1 LNQRELT
8 EKIIKSLLFICAA
21 SSIGVVFFLISN
33 IFAVGYPMFFEWI
46 ENGFGM
52 VWRQTSDQFGI
63 IHLIFST
70 LYVGLGSMII
80 AAAIGVPSAIYLAE
94 FAGPKIRNIIKPS
107 MEMLVGVP
115 SIALGFFGFLV
126 IVEFLVRTV
135 NGGVSVLAAWIVL
148 AIMSLPHIATIS
160 EDAIRAVPNAYRE
173 AALALGAT
181 RWQAIRHVILSSAK
195 SGILASLV
203 LALGNAIGETM
214 AVYMVI
220 GGRTNPAISL
230 DPNISS
236 NVITRIIAVQYSDA
250 EVGSQHWQA
259 LFALGIVLFILT
271 MVLNIITTQILRKR
285 ANSSVTT

>member
-1 LNQRELT
+1 MNQRELT
-8 EKIIKSLLFICAA
+8 EKIIKSALFICAA
-21 SSIGVVFFLISN
+21 SSIAIVFFLVIN
-33 IFAVGYPMFFEWI
+33 IFSVGYPILFEWI
-46 ENGFGM
+46 QNGFGM

-70 LYVGLGSMII
+70 IYVGLGSMVL
-80 AAAIGVPSAIYLAE
+80 AAAIGIPAAIYLAE

-115 SIALGFFGFLV
+115 SIALGFFGYLV
-126 IVEFLVRTV
+126 IVEFLFRTI
-135 NGGVSVLAAWIVL
+135 NAGVSVLAAWIVL

-160 EDAIRAVPNAYRE
+160 EDSLRAVPNAYRE

-181 RWQAIRHVILSSAK
+181 KWQTIRHVVLSSAK
-195 SGILASLV
+195 SGIVAALV

-220 GGRTNPAISL
+220 GGRINPAISL
-230 DPNISS
+230 DPTISS

-250 EVGSQHWQA
+250 EVGSRHWQA
-259 LFALGIVLFILT
+259 LFALGIVLFVIT
-271 MVLNIITTQILRKR
+271 MVLNIVTTKILRKGSER
-285 ANSSVTT
+285 SVTI